1 MFQSFEATTRPE
13 DGIKRLATLRAHL
26 ADVGLDGF
34 LVPRADAHQ
43 GEYVAACDERLS
55 WLTGFTGSAG
65 FAAVLPDV
73 AGVFID
79 GRYRVQ
85 VRAQVADVFTP
96 VHWPEQ
102 QLEDWLIAALPDGGE
117 VGFDPWLHT
126 IAEIER
132 VEAAVGPHNISIV
145 PVNNA
150 VDAIWTDRPARPN
163 APAVA
168 YPDAMAG
175 TSSAEKRALV
185 AAVLEAQNEAAAVL
199 TLPDSINWLL
209 NIRGADLTHLPV
221 VQAFAIIRADGTVTI
236 FSDPAKFDG
245 LDLGGNVQVQ
255 PWDAFGAALD
265 ALLGP
270 VRLDPASAPDA
281 VRWALEGAG
290 AVISKGRDPCLLPKA
305 RKTPAEIAG
314 TTQAHLRDGVA
325 MVRFLHWFD
334 DTAPLGNLTEIDA
347 AKRLEAFRAETGALK
362 DISFDTISGAG
373 ANGAIVHYRVTEQTN
388 APLKPGQ
395 LFLID
400 SGAQY
405 EDGTTDIT
413 RTLFVGHP
421 VVGHPAPPDPQERE
435 CFTLVLQGMIAVQR
449 ARFPKG
455 VSGAHLDAL
464 ARAPLWAT
472 GRDYDHGTGHG
483 VGVYLSVHEGPQG
496 LSRRAAVPFEPGMIL
511 SNEPGYYVEG
521 AFGIRIEN
529 LIHVVPAP
537 QGADPHREMLAF
549 ETLTYA
555 PIDRRLIVAEM
566 LSPAER
572 TWLNAYHAQVLSK
585 IAPLLSEGGHSDTAA
600 WLHTACAP
608 I

>member
-26 ADVGLDGF
+26 ADAGLDGF

-65 FAAVLPDV
+65 FAAVLQDV

-221 VQAFAIIRADGTVTI
+221 VQAIAIIRADGTITV

-245 LDLGGNVQVQ
+245 LDLGGDVQVQ
-255 PWDAFGAALD
+255 PWDAFEAALD

-421 VVGHPAPPDPQERE
+421 APPDPQERE
-435 CFTLVLQGMIAVQR
+435 CFTLVLQGMIAVHR

-555 PIDRRLIVAEM
+555 PIDRRLIVTEM

-572 TWLNAYHAQVLSK
+572 MWLNTYHAQVLSK
-585 IAPLLSEGGHSDTAA
+585 IAPLLTEGGHSDTAA

>member
-1 MFQSFEATTRPE
+1 MFQTFTAATRPE
-13 DGIKRLATLRAHL
+13 DGPPRLAELRAYL
-26 ADVGLDGF
+26 ASAGLGGI

-85 VRAQVADVFTP
+85 VKAQVADVFTP
-96 VHWPEQ
+96 VNWPEQ
-102 QLEDWLIAALPDGGE
+102 SLEDWLISAMPGGGI

-126 IAEIER
+126 SAEIAR
-132 VEAAVGPHNISIV
+132 LNTALQDHQISLS
-145 PVNNA
+145 PVDNA
-150 VDAIWTDRPARPN
+150 LDAIWTDRPARPD
-163 APAVA
+163 APAVT

-175 TSSAEKRALV
+175 TSSADKRALIGEALR
-185 AAVLEAQNEAAAVL
+185 AAEETAAVL

-209 NIRGADLTHLPV
+209 NIRGGDLGHLPV
-221 VQAFAIIRADGTVTI
+221 VQAFAIVAVDGAVDL
-236 FSDPAKFDG
+236 FCDPAKFND
-245 LDLGGNVQVQ
+245 LDLVNGVNLHD
-255 PWDAFGAALD
+255 WTAFEEALN
-265 ALLGP
+265 ALEGP
-270 VRLDPASAPDA
+270 VRVDASSAPEA
-281 VRWALEGAG
+281 VRQILNDAG
-290 AVISKGRDPCLLPKA
+290 IAISKGADPCLLPKA
-305 RKTPAEIAG
+305 RKSTAEIEG
-314 TTQAHLRDGVA
+314 CTQAHLRDGAA
-325 MVRFLHWFD
+325 MARFLHWFEK
-334 DTAPLGNLTEIDA
+334 TAPNGTLTEIDV
-347 AKRLEAFRAETGALK
+347 AKRLEAFRADTGALK
-362 DISFDTISGAG
+362 DISFDTIAGAG
-373 ANGAIVHYRVTEQTN
+373 SNGAIVHYRVTEGTN
-388 APLKPGQ
+388 APVLPGQ

-400 SGAQY
+400 SGGQY

-413 RTLFVGHP
+413 RTMPVGEP
-421 VVGHPAPPDPQERE
+421 GAEERE
-435 CFTLVLQGMIAVQR
+435 CFTLVLQGMIAVHR

-455 VSGAHLDAL
+455 VAGAHLDAL

-496 LSRRAAVPFEPGMIL
+496 LSRRAKVPFEPGMIL
-511 SNEPGYYVEG
+511 SNEPGYYREG

-529 LIHVVPAP
+529 LVYVVNAP
-537 QGADPHREMLAF
+537 EGADAHRQMLSF

-555 PIDRRLIVAEM
+555 PIDRRLIMTEM

-572 TWLNAYHAQVLSK
+572 DWLNTYHAAVAAK
-585 IAPLLSEGGHSDTAA
+585 ITPLLDAQGHSAA
-600 WLHTACAP
+600 AKWLAKACAT